1 MAADWTTELRRNC
14 IWMNKTKQW
23 WSRADQSRVK
33 QSRAEQSKAKKQ
45 NRAKSWAKQSKARQS
60 LLSAKSMG
68 NNKNNSIC
76 CKVGLC
82 HIQRAHRSVIHHRH
96 LTWYTQ
102 SITRVYAREHVYFQQ
117 ILCWFFFPLVKV
129 NKWSS
134 PRSENERKSTYARTS
149 KRTKQKT
156 SIALFKRALI
166 TKYLKKISKSR
177 YLFIFF
183 VVVCIARGFVLVV
196 IDCEFWI
203 FSSLFRN
210 FIPHSLASSINII
223 WMFFFS
229 CEVWC
234 RLFTFTSE

>member
-1 MAADWTTELRRNC
+1 MMEP
-14 IWMNKTKQW
+14 
-23 WSRADQSRVK
+23 
-33 QSRAEQSKAKKQ
+33 SRAEQS
-45 NRAKSWAKQSKARQS
+45 RAEYSKETEQSKELGKAKQSKAIAAECQVDGQQQKQQHLLQS
-60 LLSAKSMG
+60 WLVPHTKSASF
-68 NNKNNSIC
+68 
-76 CKVGLC
+76 
-82 HIQRAHRSVIHHRH
+82 VIHHRH

-102 SITRVYAREHVYFQQ
+102 CITRVYAREHVYFQQ

-177 YLFIFF
+177 YLFIFCCCCCCLYSTRHRVGCDRLWILDIF
-183 VVVCIARGFVLVV
+183 FLIS
-196 IDCEFWI
+196 EFY
-203 FSSLFRN
+203 SSFACFFYQYYLN
-210 FIPHSLASSINII
+210 V
-223 WMFFFS
+223 FFS